1 MGRERVARA
10 PAAKEQ
16 IYDTHKD
23 PSGRSARRRRAHGR
37 RLDLRRR
44 RSGPGRGR
52 LARHARASR
61 PVPRQGYL
69 QNACERGRT
78 VEVYRVD
85 PGPDGLYDRTTSGA
99 QGEWSIP
106 AGMPNGKFYAVAKQR
121 SIDAPGKT
129 LVCKRAT
136 SPRVAF

>member
-1 MGRERVARA
+1 MTPTKARIAIALVGAALSAATLTSGAAAAERV
-10 PAAKEQ
+10 EV
-16 IYDTHKD
+16 
-23 PSGRSARRRRAHGR
+23 
-37 RLDLRRR
+37 
-44 RSGPGRGR
+44 
-52 LARHARASR
+52 ASR
-61 PVPRQGYL
+61 VTLAQADPFHGKVLSRKA
-69 QNACERGRT
+69 ACERGRT

>member
-1 MGRERVARA
+1 MTRTRTRVAVA
-10 PAAKEQ
+10 LVGAALTAAAWTSAAAAADWVEVDSRVTLAQ
-16 IYDTHKD
+16 AD
-23 PSGRSARRRRAHGR
+23 PFHGK
-37 RLDLRRR
+37 LI
-44 RSGPGRGR
+44 SKKG
-52 LARHARASR
+52 
-61 PVPRQGYL
+61 
-69 QNACERGRT
+69 ACERGRT